1 MQQLP
6 GPGRSMNK
14 YVPAGVICFINLN
27 TQGRMKRILIIIVMA
42 ASIGSLYSQ
51 DQSIYDF
58 KVKTLEG
65 EDFSFEQ
72 LKGKKVMIV
81 NTASKCGFTP
91 QYEDLQ
97 ELWEHYGGD
106 DFIIIG
112 FPANNFM
119 NQEPGSDED
128 IMAFCSRNYGVTF
141 PMMSKIS
148 VKGDDMHPVY
158 KWLTQKELNNFKD
171 SKVQWNFQKYLI
183 DENGRLVKVIKPKIK
198 PTDPE
203 ILNWLNE

>member
-1 MQQLP
+1 MK
-6 GPGRSMNK
+6 NK
-14 YVPAGVICFINLN
+14 IEIMKKITLTLILMTSIFYVHGQH
-27 TQGRMKRILIIIVMA
+27 T
-42 ASIGSLYSQ
+42 
-51 DQSIYDF
+51 SIYEF
-58 KVKTLEG
+58 TVKTLEG
-65 EDFSFEQ
+65 EDFSFAE

-91 QYEDLQ
+91 QFEELQ
-97 ELWEHYGGD
+97 KLWEHYGGD

-128 IMAFCSRNYGVTF
+128 IKEFCTRNYGVTF

-148 VKGDDMHPVY
+148 VKGKDMHPVY
-158 KWLTQKELNNFKD
+158 QWLTSKELNGFED
-171 SKVQWNFQKYLI
+171 SNVQWNFQKYLL
-183 DENGRLVKVIKPKIK
+183 DENGKLIKVIKPRVK

>member
-1 MQQLP
+1 MVFAVISL
-6 GPGRSMNK
+6 MKNK
-14 YVPAGVICFINLN
+14 FEI
-27 TQGRMKRILIIIVMA
+27 MKKITLTLILMT
-42 ASIGSLYSQ
+42 SIFYIHGQ
-51 DQSIYDF
+51 HTSIYDF
-58 KVKTLEG
+58 TVKTLEG
-65 EDFSFEQ
+65 KDFSFAE

-91 QYEDLQ
+91 QYEELQ

-119 NQEPGSDED
+119 NQEPGTNDE
-128 IMAFCSRNYGVTF
+128 IKEFCTRNYGVTF
-141 PMMSKIS
+141 PIMSKIS
-148 VKGDDMHPVY
+148 VKGKEMHPVY
-158 KWLTQKELNNFKD
+158 KWLTSKELNGFKD
-171 SKVQWNFQKYLI
+171 SNVQWNFQKYLL
-183 DENGRLVKVIKPKIK
+183 DENGKLVKVIKPRIK

>member
-1 MQQLP
+1 M
-6 GPGRSMNK
+6 
-14 YVPAGVICFINLN
+14 FILSAAFLN
-27 TQGRMKRILIIIVMA
+27 AQNP
-42 ASIGSLYSQ
+42 
-51 DQSIYDF
+51 SIYDF
-58 KVKTLEG
+58 TVSTLEG
-65 EDFSFEQ
+65 EDFSFSQ

-112 FPANNFM
+112 FPSNNFM
-119 NQEPGSDED
+119 NQEPGSNED
-128 IMAFCSRNYGVTF
+128 IKEFCTRNYGVTF

-148 VKGDDMHPVY
+148 VKGDDMHPLY
-158 KWLTQKELNNFKD
+158 KWLTTKDLNGVED
-171 SKVQWNFQKYLI
+171 SNVRWNFQKFLI
-183 DENGRLVKVIKPKIK
+183 DENGKLFKVIKPRTS
-198 PTDPE
+198 PADPE

>member
-1 MQQLP
+1 
-6 GPGRSMNK
+6 
-14 YVPAGVICFINLN
+14 
-27 TQGRMKRILIIIVMA
+27 MKRTIIIIAVMLI
-42 ASIGSLYSQ
+42 SVSYLYAQ
-51 DQSIYDF
+51 QTSIYDF
-58 KVKTLEG
+58 TVKDING
-65 EDFSFEQ
+65 QDFSFSQ

-91 QYEDLQ
+91 QYEELQ
-97 ELWEHYGGD
+97 ELWDHYGSD

-119 NQEPGSDED
+119 NQEPGSDEE
-128 IMAFCSRNYGVTF
+128 IKEFCTRNYGVTF

-148 VKGDDMHPVY
+148 VKGKDMHPVY
-158 KWLTQKELNNFKD
+158 KWLTSVDLNGFED
-171 SKVQWNFQKYLI
+171 SVVQWNFQKYLI
-183 DENGRLVKVIKPKIK
+183 DENGKLVKVIKPRTK

>member
-1 MQQLP
+1 MK
-6 GPGRSMNK
+6 NK
-14 YVPAGVICFINLN
+14 FEI
-27 TQGRMKRILIIIVMA
+27 MKRITLTIILMT
-42 ASIGSLYSQ
+42 SIFFVHGQ
-51 DQSIYDF
+51 HTSIYDF
-58 KVKTLEG
+58 TVKTLEG
-65 EDFSFEQ
+65 KDFSFAE

-91 QYEDLQ
+91 QYEELQ

-119 NQEPGSDED
+119 NQEPGTNDE
-128 IMAFCSRNYGVTF
+128 IKEFCTRNYGVTF
-141 PMMSKIS
+141 PIMSKIS
-148 VKGDDMHPVY
+148 VKGKEMHPVY
-158 KWLTQKELNNFKD
+158 KWLISKELNGFKD
-171 SKVQWNFQKYLI
+171 SNVQWNFQKYLL
-183 DENGRLVKVIKPKIK
+183 DENGKLVKVIKPRIK

>member
-1 MQQLP
+1 
-6 GPGRSMNK
+6 
-14 YVPAGVICFINLN
+14 
-27 TQGRMKRILIIIVMA
+27 MA
-42 ASIGSLYSQ
+42 ASVSSLYSQ

-58 KVKTLEG
+58 KVQTLEG

-128 IMAFCSRNYGVTF
+128 IQAFCSRNYGVTF

-148 VKGDDMHPVY
+148 VKGNDMHPVY
-158 KWLTQKELNNFKD
+158 KWLTQKELNKFED

-183 DENGRLVKVIKPKIK
+183 DENGRLVKVIKPRVK